1 MNGYTCTKACNIG
14 GVVYSKGDAVPF
26 EAVLPSRERALIA
39 QGYIA
44 RSSADAQVAGTPKEM
59 GHLRSRIAKL
69 EEAVKEA
76 AAVSEENETLR
87 TRIAELEE
95 AAVPTA
101 GTTPEGAKEPLKIV
115 VPITT
120 KDGILELQMAPED
133 IVAAITAMQLNAEN
147 AAAAV
152 GAIEKEDTLIL
163 IDAVDKR
170 KTVHTAILERV
181 EAIKNSE
188 EESKEKSGEN
198 TEGGSKGDGKE
209 DESQGDA

>member
-1 MNGYTCTKACNIG
+1 MSGYTCIKACNIG
-14 GVVYSKGDAVPF
+14 GKAYSKGDAIPF

-44 RSSADAQVAGTPKEM
+44 RSSTEAEVKGTPKEV

-69 EEAVKEA
+69 EEAAKEIA
-76 AAVSEENETLR
+76 SISVENETLR
-87 TRIAELEE
+87 ARIAELEE
-95 AAVPTA
+95 AAASTD
-101 GTTPEGAKEPLKIV
+101 GKTPEGAQEPSKIV

-120 KDGILELQMAPED
+120 ADGVLELQMAPED
-133 IVAAITAMQLNAEN
+133 IVAAITTMQLNADN

-181 EAIKNSE
+181 EAIKKSE
-188 EESKEKSGEN
+188 EESKEKTGKN
-198 TEGGSKGDGKE
+198 AQGGSGGDGKE
-209 DESQGDA
+209 DGSRGDE

>member
-1 MNGYTCTKACNIG
+1 MNGYTCIKACNIG
-14 GVVYSKGDAVPF
+14 GVAYSKGDAVPF

-87 TRIAELEE
+87 ARIAELEE
-95 AAVPTA
+95 AAASTD
-101 GTTPEGAKEPLKIV
+101 GTPKGAQEPPKIV

-120 KDGILELQMAPED
+120 ADGVLELQMAPED
-133 IVAAITAMQLNAEN
+133 IVAAITTMQLNADN

-152 GAIEKEDTLIL
+152 GAVAKEEILIL

-181 EAIKNSE
+181 EAIKKSE
-188 EESKEKSGEN
+188 EESKEKTGEN
-198 TEGGSKGDGKE
+198 AQGGSEGDGKE
-209 DESQGDA
+209 DGSRGDK